1 MQVLYGLVEGNIPRM
16 FFEVL
21 NGIEI
26 PICELKPL
34 SGLIE
39 NAALDSLP
47 NLVQGAGWLSAG
59 LGAGSRN
66 RGSDFCTDW

>member
-47 NLVQGAGWLSAG
+47 NLVQGAR